1 MSNMKNYINIDVA
14 DIDKKIYR
22 VMTVERLLEMFE
34 TSQNVLVQPS
44 LWDDPFENFLFNTP
58 VLRKNGDE
66 YISILRDRAYGQ
78 CWSLN
83 IESDAMWRIYS
94 PGKNGV
100 KIQTTVR
107 DLFNSLYRS
116 VSEYPKISCFI
127 GKVDYHSK
135 SKLTSLAKEVR
146 DNGGHIGGSFNQA
159 KSLLMKRVAF
169 KHEKEVRLIYLD
181 PKNSTERN
189 IYPYHFNPL
198 LNVKSMTFD
207 PRMNESLYR
216 VYKKHIESL
225 GFSGKIIQSGLYKEL
240 KLI

>member
-1 MSNMKNYINIDVA
+1 MWNMTNYINIDPA
-14 DIDKKIYR
+14 QRGKKIYR

-34 TSQNVLVQPS
+34 TSTNVLVKPI

-58 VLRKNGDE
+58 ILRKNGEE
-66 YISILRDRAYGQ
+66 YVSALRKRAYGQ

-83 IESDAMWRIYS
+83 IESDAMWRIYA

-100 KIQTTVR
+100 KIQTTVSN
-107 DLFNSLYRS
+107 LYNSLYRS
-116 VSEYPKISCFI
+116 VSEYPRMSCYI

-135 SKLTSLAKEVR
+135 NKLTTLAKEVR
-146 DNGGHIGGSFNQA
+146 DNGKSMGGSNYQA

-169 KHEKEVRLIYLD
+169 KHEEEVRLIYLD
-181 PKNSTERN
+181 PINRTENR
-189 IYPYHFNPL
+189 IHPYHFDPML
-198 LNVKSMTFD
+198 HVKSMTFD
-207 PRMNESLYR
+207 PRMNECLYR

-225 GFSGKIIQSGLYKEL
+225 GFSGRIIQSGLYKGM

>member
-1 MSNMKNYINIDVA
+1 
-14 DIDKKIYR
+14 
-22 VMTVERLLEMFE
+22 MTVERLLEMFE
-34 TSQNVLVQPS
+34 TSTNVLVKPS

-58 VLRKNGDE
+58 ILQENGQE
-66 YISILRDRAYGQ
+66 YFSILRDRAYGQ

-83 IESDAMWRIYS
+83 IESDAMWRIYA

-107 DLFNSLYRS
+107 NLYNSLSQS
-116 VSEYPKISCFI
+116 VPEYPIISCYI

-135 SKLTSLAKEVR
+135 NKLTTLAKEVR
-146 DNGGHIGGSFNQA
+146 NNGKGMGGSYYQA

-169 KHEKEVRLIYLD
+169 SHEEEVRLIYLD
-181 PKNSTERN
+181 PKNRTEN
-189 IYPYHFNPL
+189 KIYSYQFDSMRH
-198 LNVKSMTFD
+198 VKSITFD

-225 GFSGKIIQSGLYKEL
+225 GFSGKIIQSGLYKEI
-240 KLI
+240 KLL

>member
-1 MSNMKNYINIDVA
+1 MRNYINIDA
-14 DIDKKIYR
+14 AQRGKKIYR
-22 VMTVERLLEMFE
+22 IMTVERLLEMFE
-34 TSQNVLVQPS
+34 TSTNVLVKPS

-58 VLRKNGDE
+58 ILRKDGEE
-66 YISILRDRAYGQ
+66 YVSVLRDRAYGQ

-83 IESDAMWRIYS
+83 VESDAMWRIYA

-100 KIQTTVR
+100 KIQTTVTN
-107 DLFNSLYRS
+107 LYSSLYRS
-116 VSEYPKISCFI
+116 VSEYPKMSCYI

-135 SKLTSLAKEVR
+135 NRLTALAKEAR
-146 DNGGHIGGSFNQA
+146 GNGKNMNGSYYQA

-169 KHEKEVRLIYLD
+169 KHEEEVRLIYLD
-181 PKNSTERN
+181 PKNRTEHK
-189 IYPYHFNPL
+189 IHPYHFDPL
-198 LNVKSMTFD
+198 LYVKTMTFD

-225 GFSGKIIQSGLYKEL
+225 GFSGRIIQSGLYKEM